1 MMFRYNN
8 KVAKRT
14 NWVLQLF
21 LGLETKIELDR
32 NFRNQLYIF
41 TFKKKKKNE
50 KLVDYFVT
58 QKVKGAHKNTIIYT

>member
-41 TFKKKKKNE
+41 TFKKKKNE

>member
-41 TFKKKKKNE
+41 TFKKKKKMRS
-50 KLVDYFVT
+50 
-58 QKVKGAHKNTIIYT
+58 